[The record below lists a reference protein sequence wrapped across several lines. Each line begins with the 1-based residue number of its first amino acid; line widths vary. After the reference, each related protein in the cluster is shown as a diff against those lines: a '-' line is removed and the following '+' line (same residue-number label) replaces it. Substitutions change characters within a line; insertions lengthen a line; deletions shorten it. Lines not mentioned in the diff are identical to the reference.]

1 MTEFIGLVTA
11 TLKLNDNF
19 KPIVFTP
26 IHCSGT
32 EIELKCV
39 CGVSLNT
46 PLSMFNIEFELMTG
60 ETKMTSVVLP
70 QIVVKK
76 TSPKP
81 LIYFFN
87 QKSFDMLPS
96 GVVHISVALSSS
108 LKDPDAKRFIDPP
121 QELLE
126 TSITDLDDYKTPKT
140 RTWDAEA
147 ARNGW
152 VSPVM
157 AKAVWERIAL
167 KNGWKPRTGN
177 RLTLE
182 TRTLADYKPR
192 NHTTSDSDQL
202 MRPIITFHVFEQRPH
217 RPSRDFSPNFDVFKR
232 TPEYTDGD
240 GDTDLNREISAL
252 SLL

>member
-1 MTEFIGLVTA
+1 
-11 TLKLNDNF
+11 
-19 KPIVFTP
+19 
-26 IHCSGT
+26 
-32 EIELKCV
+32 
-39 CGVSLNT
+39 
-46 PLSMFNIEFELMTG
+46 
-60 ETKMTSVVLP
+60 
-70 QIVVKK
+70 
-76 TSPKP
+76 
-81 LIYFFN
+81 
-87 QKSFDMLPS
+87 
-96 GVVHISVALSSS
+96 
-108 LKDPDAKRFIDPP
+108 
-121 QELLE
+121 
-126 TSITDLDDYKTPKT
+126 
-140 RTWDAEA
+140 
-147 ARNGW
+147 
-152 VSPVM
+152 M